1 MTATI
6 DEITA
11 FFSQHATVRSVR
23 LRRHIT
29 SKDFKGSVFVE
40 LADAAACEKLVSAE
54 TPLEHDGARLSVMMK
69 KAYLE
74 KKKKD
79 RVEKAAANAAAE
91 EAAEK
96 AKASAEI
103 GEEKEPKDATGPAT
117 DPAATDPDVP
127 DKPGADK
134 PAFAPGLLLRFSL
147 GADVAE
153 GVRREDLSEA
163 LAGFDAPKFIDFKM
177 GDTGGCL
184 RFEDAKTVA
193 NIVAK
198 HGPTAT
204 PPRRSKSAARRCSS
218 PRCGATRRRRTGG
231 RSRRAPAR
239 AAAAAAAAAGVAGE
253 AGAAVAGGAAGGKR
267 GNDGGGGGGKRA
279 RV

>member
-1 MTATI
+1 MGWRRLPRTPPPRKRRCSRAT
-6 DEITA
+6 
-11 FFSQHATVRSVR
+11 
-23 LRRHIT
+23 
-29 SKDFKGSVFVE
+29 
-40 LADAAACEKLVSAE
+40 
-54 TPLEHDGARLSVMMK
+54 
-69 KAYLE
+69 
-74 KKKKD
+74 
-79 RVEKAAANAAAE
+79 
-91 EAAEK
+91 
-96 AKASAEI
+96 SAEI

-198 HGPTAT
+198 HGLGDAAA
-204 PPRRSKSAARRCSS
+204 PPRSRRRPPVLFAADFRGDGSAAY
-218 PRCGATRRRRTGG
+218 RRRP
-231 RSRRAPAR
+231 RSRRARPGR
-239 AAAAAAAAAGVAGE
+239 AAARRGGRGRGE
-253 AGAAVAGGAAGGKR
+253 AGAAVAGGAAGGSAGTTASAEAASAR
-267 GNDGGGGGGKRA
+267 ASEQRVFDGNFCFSTSLRRA
-279 RV
+279 QPPVRTARRVGARN